1 MPSSKAKGQ
10 IPSVKAGDRIY
21 VGPTSAAAVVCGEL
35 DWPDDPY
42 GKRYCVVCKTGH
54 DVKDRF
60 GSTIGELLQV
70 IVSWNG
76 RGWMF
81 TDMGTTVTEA
91 MNWLKPFVDRMK
103 EGSMKEQRRAKE
115 GKGGGQACIIA

>member
-1 MPSSKAKGQ
+1 MPSHKAKGK

-35 DWPDDPY
+35 DWPDDPF
-42 GKRYCVVCKTGH
+42 GKRYCVVCKTGQ

-60 GSTIGELLQV
+60 GSTIGEVLQV

-91 MNWLKPFVDRMK
+91 MNWLKPFVDRIERRG
-103 EGSMKEQRRAKE
+103 EGL
-115 GKGGGQACIIA
+115 